1 MARVSKLAVV
11 QKGDTVAV
19 LRQVSKL
26 VPAHFK
32 LGIVLAR
39 VVCGWALDDSKL
51 RVVGGKVRDDVP
63 CKLDF
68 LSTRK
73 MEKTRLPR

>member
-1 MARVSKLAVV
+1 M
-11 QKGDTVAV
+11 
-19 LRQVSKL
+19 
-26 VPAHFK
+26 PAHFK
-32 LGIVLAR
+32 FGIVLAR

-73 MEKTRLPR
+73 MEMTPLSLRKYNSVAVEISL